1 MDRGKNF
8 FDMIGSLIPGYN
20 GYAEREGRR
29 NCDKIL
35 RESIFSELAVIEKTI
50 YERINTALSVKNKE
64 LAEQLDVI
72 RKKTNTLSSKVR
84 YAPHGAS
91 PFFSDNQIKEDEL
104 LLIYQIDYELLKLI
118 KDLKND
124 IKTINLLEIENLL
137 GLCFDTFSKRDSIII
152 QLK

>member
-1 MDRGKNF
+1 MDRAKNF
-8 FDMIGSLIPGYN
+8 LDMIGSLIPGYN

-35 RESIFSELAVIEKTI
+35 RESIFSELVVIEKTI
-50 YERINTALSVKNKE
+50 YESINTALSEKNKE
-64 LAEQLDVI
+64 LAKQLDEI
-72 RKKTNTLSSKVR
+72 RKKTNTLSSKAR

-91 PFFSDNQIKEDEL
+91 PFFSDNQIKENEL
-104 LLIYQIDYELLKLI
+104 LQIYQIDYELLKLI

-124 IKTINLLEIENLL
+124 IKTINILEIENLL

>member
-1 MDRGKNF
+1 MDRAKNF
-8 FDMIGSLIPGYN
+8 LDMIGSLIPGYN

-35 RESIFSELAVIEKTI
+35 RESIFSELVVIEKTI
-50 YERINTALSVKNKE
+50 YERINTALSEKNKE
-64 LAEQLDVI
+64 LAKKLDEI

-104 LLIYQIDYELLKLI
+104 LQIYQIDYELLKLI

-124 IKTINLLEIENLL
+124 IKTINILEIENLL
-137 GLCFDTFSKRDSIII
+137 GLCLDTFSKRDSIII

>member
-1 MDRGKNF
+1 MDRAKNF

-35 RESIFSELAVIEKTI
+35 RESIFSELVVIEKTI
-50 YERINTALSVKNKE
+50 YERINTALSEKNKE
-64 LAEQLDVI
+64 LAKQLDEI

-104 LLIYQIDYELLKLI
+104 LQIYQIDYELLKLI

-124 IKTINLLEIENLL
+124 IKTINILEIENLL

>member
-1 MDRGKNF
+1 MDRAKNF
-8 FDMIGSLIPGYN
+8 LDMIGSLIPGYN

-35 RESIFSELAVIEKTI
+35 RESIFSELVVIEKTI
-50 YERINTALSVKNKE
+50 YERINTALSEKNKE
-64 LAEQLDVI
+64 LAKQLDEI

-104 LLIYQIDYELLKLI
+104 LQIYQIDYELLKLI

-124 IKTINLLEIENLL
+124 IKTINILEIENLL